1 MSEERRER
9 KERKADSE
17 HILSEVLAQCDGDNA
32 EHCEDE
38 LDDHPRVYLCSWK
51 DHDASHDDWETLR
64 GLKRNWAYGA
74 LHEQMVKSYCATVGL
89 SDDDSLSDES
99 TLTDETTETDEPSES
114 EEEDELS
121 DEVETG
127 EESSG
132 SASESGNEDES
143 EEN

>member
-1 MSEERRER
+1 MS
-9 KERKADSE
+9 DSE
-17 HILSEVLAQCDGDNA
+17 HILSVILAHCDGDNA

-38 LDDHPRVYLCSWK
+38 LDDHPRVYLCSWE
-51 DHDASHDDWETLR
+51 DHDAMHNDWETLR
-64 GLKRNWAYGA
+64 GLKRNWACGA
-74 LHEQMVKSYCATVGL
+74 LHEQMVKSYCDTVGL

-99 TLTDETTETDEPSES
+99 SDTDESTETDELSVSED
-114 EEEDELS
+114 EDELG

-132 SASESGNEDES
+132 STSESEDEDES